1 MTQRACIPVIQKSS
15 EENEEPDAAQKEK
28 TTPLVGHSRSSE
40 MTKTPIHIEAEV
52 GFLVGLL
59 ISRLR
64 WVLFIFAF
72 GAVHAI
78 AFCLFVGLIS
88 AASKLIGRGFWEKPA
103 ILTWTRLKFQ
113 FNGHAQYPPRTHK
126 SLSRM
131 RSWIKLILGNHFD
144 AFKWIWSTDVL
155 TTWLMPRT
163 GTKRGHVPDPRPTN
177 SRFPVQMEL
186 VQELSKISF
195 DRSYGGEHYTPMLTH
210 ILGYPKFE
218 SWSAK
223 YKHYQQAFTTEC
235 LLIKTSGSSARHE
248 LVRAKVWDS
257 CDKDDGKDSVTV
269 RKEVS
274 KI

>member
-1 MTQRACIPVIQKSS
+1 MTQRACIPVIQKSI

-103 ILTWTRLKFQ
+103 ILTLKA
-113 FNGHAQYPPRTHK
+113 GDVYPLDVATSILCTH
-126 SLSRM
+126 
-131 RSWIKLILGNHFD
+131 
-144 AFKWIWSTDVL
+144 
-155 TTWLMPRT
+155 
-163 GTKRGHVPDPRPTN
+163 
-177 SRFPVQMEL
+177 
-186 VQELSKISF
+186 
-195 DRSYGGEHYTPMLTH
+195 
-210 ILGYPKFE
+210 
-218 SWSAK
+218 
-223 YKHYQQAFTTEC
+223 
-235 LLIKTSGSSARHE
+235 
-248 LVRAKVWDS
+248 
-257 CDKDDGKDSVTV
+257 
-269 RKEVS
+269 RK
-274 KI
+274 